1 MPIKA
6 PTLIANYLPNA
17 ETILDYAHEHGKFV
31 RREEGT
37 KFFHQAKRTGPIS
50 AFSSWFIAKDHPVTD
65 LVFEHIPQ
73 DRKHCTQLVL
83 NKYEPG
89 DYLVKHMDAS
99 GGYWKFLLIYLTA
112 GPEHFCWWDNEGNQ
126 HFIKEQVGAML
137 EMDIGL
143 YHAVT
148 EIQPREPTKYSL
160 CLLYE

>member
-1 MPIKA
+1 M
-6 PTLIANYLPNA
+6 
-17 ETILDYAHEHGKFV
+17 D
-31 RREEGT
+31 
-37 KFFHQAKRTGPIS
+37 GPVS
-50 AFSSWFIAKDHPVTD
+50 AFSSWFIDKDDPVTD

-126 HFIKEQVGAML
+126 HFIKEEIGAML
-137 EMDIGL
+137 DMDIGL

-148 EIQPREPTKYSL
+148 EIQPDEPTKYSL

>member
-148 EIQPREPTKYSL
+148 EIQPGEPTKYSL

>member
-1 MPIKA
+1 MPIEA

-17 ETILDYAHEHGKFV
+17 ETILNYAHEHGKFV

-148 EIQPREPTKYSL
+148 EIQPGEPTKYSL

>member
-65 LVFEHIPQ
+65 LVFENIPQ

-148 EIQPREPTKYSL
+148 EIQPGEPTKYSL

>member
-6 PTLIANYLPNA
+6 PTLIVNYLPNA

-99 GGYWKFLLIYLTA
+99 GGYWKFLLIYLTS

-148 EIQPREPTKYSL
+148 EIQPGEPTKYSL

>member
-99 GGYWKFLLIYLTA
+99 GGYWKFLLIYLTS

-148 EIQPREPTKYSL
+148 EIQPGEPTKYSL

>member
-17 ETILDYAHEHGKFV
+17 ETILNYAHEHGKFV

-112 GPEHFCWWDNEGNQ
+112 GLEHFCWWDNEGNQ

-148 EIQPREPTKYSL
+148 EIQPGEPTKYSL

>member
-17 ETILDYAHEHGKFV
+17 ETILNYAHEHGKFV

-148 EIQPREPTKYSL
+148 EIQPGEPTKYSL

>member
-6 PTLIANYLPNA
+6 PTLIVNYLPNA

-148 EIQPREPTKYSL
+148 EIQPGEPTKYSL